1 MSQMLQM
8 FQQAGATQFSAMIGQ
23 VAPYF
28 ASIARRWSSCAPAMP
43 RSASPNAVKC

>member
-8 FQQAGATQFSAMIGQ
+8 FQQAGAAQFSAMIGQ

-28 ASIARRWSSCAPAMP
+28 ASIAPQMVELRPGYAEVRFAKL
-43 RSASPNAVKC
+43 R